1 MPQTQFSQLPE
12 DSFTVI
18 GRFQDYLSLAQLSLS
33 NSFFYHSETLKYAMH
48 EKLRQDFSFPDKFND
63 ADDLTRQQFAQPL
76 ETFFRGLVKETQNFL
91 KLYAVHFSEHDL
103 ITNLQTSAA
112 FLSQTANQPSL
123 IELIASQANVRLFY
137 VALTKAKPLLTAGEL
152 QQVCCQLLYRVTK
165 MQTHADARLAMAK
178 LILPHVGDQ
187 IDNNLGPVQEGLPG
201 RILQA
206 SALLNAMVNEDF
218 AMVELLLS
226 QGANKEAS
234 CFINTGNG
242 QSPITPAEYAREYGS
257 AKLCELLKV
266 SYPIHRCNIL

>member
-1 MPQTQFSQLPE
+1 
-12 DSFTVI
+12 
-18 GRFQDYLSLAQLSLS
+18 
-33 NSFFYHSETLKYAMH
+33 
-48 EKLRQDFSFPDKFND
+48 
-63 ADDLTRQQFAQPL
+63 
-76 ETFFRGLVKETQNFL
+76 
-91 KLYAVHFSEHDL
+91 
-103 ITNLQTSAA
+103 
-112 FLSQTANQPSL
+112 
-123 IELIASQANVRLFY
+123 
-137 VALTKAKPLLTAGEL
+137 
-152 QQVCCQLLYRVTK
+152 